1 MGSQIFGML
10 GPLGIVAILGTLGI
24 LRISGNSENIWES
37 VGIVGNHRNPW
48 ESLGIFGNSEILC
61 KRRRS
66 GHREMYQT
74 CKNGQKLQEKKRT
87 LRAFA
92 YAS

>member
-10 GPLGIVAILGTLGI
+10 GPLGIVAILGPLGI

-37 VGIVGNHRNPW
+37 VGIAGNPRNPW

-74 CKNGQKLQEKKRT
+74 CKNGQIWEKLQEKKR
-87 LRAFA
+87 
-92 YAS
+92 